1 MTITLTQLRVFVA
14 LCDTLHF
21 SRAAERLSISQPT
34 VSKEIGA
41 LERGLGVRL
50 LARSSAGTTLT
61 REGERLE
68 PQARAVMVEAA
79 RFDAMAAEAR
89 RRFRRQVT
97 IAASPSIV
105 NRLLP
110 DTLREVD
117 DRQLG
122 IDLLVL
128 EVETGDV
135 VAAVDSGQADLGI
148 GHHLV
153 EPVRATKR
161 QIGEDELQVVVSHC
175 LAAADRRDV
184 DLRRLANTPLLIWPR
199 DRSPVYHDAMLE
211 ACRAR
216 GLDPLL
222 LTGTSR
228 ISGSW
233 SYFLDDAR
241 AFALAPQ
248 DFAAHKAG
256 GSLVSLSMD
265 PPAYVPLEVVW
276 REGSAEIRQILEI
289 IWTLTEDRRRGSQP
303 ARRAGGTRGHFATES
318 GRPASRT

>member
-1 MTITLTQLRVFVA
+1 MMLSLAQVQVFVT

-21 SRAAERLSISQPT
+21 TRAAERLSISQPT
-34 VSKEIGA
+34 VSKEIRA
-41 LERGLGVRL
+41 LERALGVRL
-50 LARSSAGTTLT
+50 LARSPAGTTLS
-61 REGERLE
+61 EAGERLA
-68 PQARAVMVEAA
+68 PQARAVLREAST
-79 RFDAMAAEAR
+79 FEAMAAEVR

-105 NRLLP
+105 NRILP

-117 DRQLG
+117 DHQLD
-122 IDLLVL
+122 ISLLAL

-135 VAAVDSGQADLGI
+135 VAAVDGGRADIGI

-153 EPVRATKR
+153 DPVRATKR
-161 QIGEDELQVVVSHC
+161 RIGDDELRVVVSRH
-175 LAAADRRDV
+175 LAPAGRQTI
-184 DLRRLANTPLLIWPR
+184 DLRQLDNVPLLIWPR
-199 DRSPVYHDAMLE
+199 ERSPVYHDAMLD
-211 ACRAR
+211 ACRSR

-222 LTGTSR
+222 LTGTTR

-248 DFAAHKAG
+248 DFAAHEAG
-256 GSLVSLSMD
+256 GNLAALSME

-276 REGSAEIRQILEI
+276 REGNAEVDQILEI
-289 IWTLTEDRRRGSQP
+289 LWALTKD
-303 ARRAGGTRGHFATES
+303 RRAGTGPDR
-318 GRPASRT
+318 RPAGPRGPARDGAPSPPRS